1 MTENQYLLETK
12 RLKKQI
18 GSFRLMESLDFHLEK
33 GEIRGLIGP
42 NGAGKSSLMHLITG
56 KTEATSGSIL
66 FKGQDITEFPL
77 HERTNLGIGIKF
89 QISNVFIEETVVNNI
104 QIAIQEK
111 NCLWK
116 TMNDKRIHEEVDD
129 IIETIGLKD
138 KKWWLAKE
146 LSHGEKQWLEI
157 GMVLAVK
164 PSLLM
169 LDEPTSG
176 MTKYETEKTAELIF
190 NIRDNSDTTI
200 LIVEHDFPFIKQ
212 ICDKITVMNFGAK
225 LAEGSVEDIENNQ
238 EVQNVYLGGH

>member
-129 IIETIGLKD
+129 IIETIGLQD